1 MDKYTL
7 RNLFKEDKYEDVIKY
22 WNSEKL
28 NEFSE
33 WDFYYLIK
41 SFYKID
47 QFEKCLEVY
56 KKCHQKIEN
65 TNVMKLINNCMVWD
79 GLYIKQK
86 LKIL

>member
-33 WDFYYLIK
+33 WDFYYLTVIPA
-41 SFYKID
+41 
-47 QFEKCLEVY
+47 
-56 KKCHQKIEN
+56 
-65 TNVMKLINNCMVWD
+65 T
-79 GLYIKQK
+79 
-86 LKIL
+86 